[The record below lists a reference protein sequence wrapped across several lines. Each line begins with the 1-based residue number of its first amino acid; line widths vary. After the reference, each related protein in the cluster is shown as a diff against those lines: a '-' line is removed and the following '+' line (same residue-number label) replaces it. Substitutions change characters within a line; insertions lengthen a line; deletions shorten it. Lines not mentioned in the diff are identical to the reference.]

1 MKILVALFL
10 LAGESQINSS
20 KVDLL
25 IDLFSTTPAVHKSK
39 TGEVTAKNF

>member
-25 IDLFSTTPAVHKSK
+25 IDLFSTTLVVHKSEL
-39 TGEVTAKNF
+39 GKNAVENC